1 VTAPPRRKNTAGPRP
16 EEHPEPERQRARTA
30 RRPRAAGRAGGAQ
43 RALTPRSLV
52 LGAVVVLLVV
62 VLAAPVHRYFASRSA
77 VSSAAQQ
84 LSDDQRDLSAAR
96 SQLAKWA
103 DPGYVQQQAR
113 ERLQYAMPGET
124 VYVVVRP
131 GDKSAIQATSGAGE
145 SHGASNTTWNQRLW
159 ASVQAAGSAK

>member
-1 VTAPPRRKNTAGPRP
+1 MSAPPRRGT
-16 EEHPEPERQRARTA
+16 
-30 RRPRAAGRAGGAQ
+30 AAGRRPAGQRDTARKRAGATQRSGAGAAQ

-77 VSSAAQQ
+77 VSGAAQQ
-84 LSDDQRDLSAAR
+84 LRDDQRDLAAAR
-96 SQLAKWA
+96 AQLAKWA

-113 ERLQYAMPGET
+113 DRLQYAMPGET

-131 GDKSAIQATSGAGE
+131 GDKTAIQATSGDGE
-145 SHGASNTTWNQRLW
+145 SRAASNTTWNQRLW

>member
-1 VTAPPRRKNTAGPRP
+1 VTAPPRRKNGGGRP
-16 EEHPEPERQRARTA
+16 EQQSDTA
-30 RRPRAAGRAGGAQ
+30 RRRAGAGHRARAAERAGAAQ

-84 LSDDQRDLSAAR
+84 LRDDQRNLSAAR
-96 SQLAKWA
+96 AQLAKWA

-113 ERLQYAMPGET
+113 DRLQYAMPGET

-131 GDKSAIQATSGAGE
+131 GDRTAIQATSGDSE
-145 SHGASNTTWNQRLW
+145 SHGANNTTWNQRLW
-159 ASVQAAGSAK
+159 ASVRAAGSAR

>member
-1 VTAPPRRKNTAGPRP
+1 VTAPPRRKSTAGRGP
-16 EEHPEPERQRARTA
+16 EEQRGTARQRLGIAQRAR
-30 RRPRAAGRAGGAQ
+30 AAERAGMAQ

-52 LGAVVVLLVV
+52 LGAVIVLLVV

-77 VSSAAQQ
+77 VSNAAQQ
-84 LSDDQRDLSAAR
+84 LRDDQRDLSAAR
-96 SQLAKWA
+96 AQLAKWA

-113 ERLQYAMPGET
+113 DRLQYAMPGET

-131 GDKSAIQATSGAGE
+131 GDKSAIQATSGDGE

>member
-1 VTAPPRRKNTAGPRP
+1 VTTPPRRGNTGGSRP
-16 EEHPEPERQRARTA
+16 KRARETARQRAGT
-30 RRPRAAGRAGGAQ
+30 AQ
-43 RALTPRSLV
+43 RARAAERAGAAQRVLTPRSLV

-77 VSSAAQQ
+77 VSNAAQQ
-84 LSDDQRDLSAAR
+84 LRNDQRDLTAAR
-96 SQLAKWA
+96 AQLAKWA

-113 ERLQYAMPGET
+113 DRLQYAMPGET

-131 GDKSAIQATSGAGE
+131 GDKTAMQATSGEGE
-145 SHGASNTTWNQRLW
+145 SHGASKTTWNERLW